1 MPRLSRT
8 YPGCSL
14 VPPRSPLRCRSL
26 LLLLAGF
33 TRLPILLFLAIV
45 GSMGSPA
52 NGQIVADWTA
62 DLQDNGRL
70 TAIAVDGQGNIV
82 TTGTVST
89 NVITTKYSARGA
101 TLWSQAH
108 REFTSEEAAALA
120 TDVEGNVWV
129 VALGRQH
136 LDDRSST
143 LLTLKYSPEGALDW
157 VGRITGLPSGSITLL
172 VDAEGSALVAAGM
185 VGGEAV
191 AMKHSRDGVL
201 VWKKVLPAGPGGVTW
216 LGRAALDHQGTLFL
230 PGTFLNPGL
239 PGLAFL
245 QRIHANGDWGAL
257 DTPFAGD
264 VQTPPDLALDAQGNA
279 VLGMAA
285 SPSTFF
291 TVLVRGP
298 GDLGWFKQQSAN
310 ATAFRQFVAIDP
322 QGRSVLADVEYAFNP
337 LCADCGDSE
346 TRYQLRLARAGY
358 GDTPFWPDGTAT
370 DRTFPDYAAPQLQFD
385 PDGSTY
391 LAATYS
397 SRSDEQAP
405 RNTVLLAKLGTGGER
420 LWSTNL
426 PGPLVG
432 NLHVDREGSI
442 VLATGQLPRNRVW
455 RFTQP
460 RRAPRILQSLE
471 SQSLLVGSQ
480 AILRVRAD
488 GFPSPTYQWR
498 RNGIDLHA
506 ETNAFLAFDDL
517 QPIHLGEYTV
527 EIRNA
532 VGLTNSAA
540 VHLEVREEAPR
551 ISVARSPETPTV
563 LAGTPVSFC
572 ATVTGGPKP
581 QLQWFHNGIPIPA
594 ATNTCLFLTNSQ
606 PNQSGTYAL
615 NASNALGQVRAEV
628 SLTAL
633 PAILSANGPQTIKVG
648 DCFTLCAQVGVWPP
662 YTLQWQQD
670 GASLEG
676 ATNACLYLCPA
687 DTHHTGSYRLRV
699 TWTGGSQVTDPVEV
713 TAIIE
718 PPNSATVEALPP
730 SDMHFIDED
739 VALIARYSGSPSVL
753 QWRRDG
759 LPLPGQTQALLE
771 LVALKDHHAGAY
783 SFTASNAVGSVTSS
797 VVRIAVGPAPPRFAW
812 APPAQISVIEGGTL
826 MLPVLARGGPPP
838 IHTLQHAGTNLDA
851 TFFYSGYNDQ
861 NSGFLLPRITIDHAG
876 TYQVIASNTF
886 GVVTSSVAVVTV
898 EPAGP
903 LDRWTQR
910 NPLPQSLPILALGHD
925 SQGFLAV
932 TEEGT
937 VLLATGDTHWTLG
950 PRLHQPDIRDVAF
963 AHGQWVTAGD
973 GGALFTSTNRIHWIR
988 RFARANTVFDDVLH
1002 AQGRWWAVGGTYRG
1016 SAMIAESTDA
1026 VTWDLHTL
1034 PDVPAP
1040 RAMAF
1045 GHERFIAVGMFGILE
1060 SLDGRDWRQRP
1071 VPEDAAPLEHV
1082 TFADGRFV
1090 AVGDDGAIISS
1101 GDGVDWIGTE
1111 ARTRYSLH
1119 AVTHGQGRW
1128 VAVGSGGVIL
1138 TSTDSIHWFHAES
1151 TTPDR
1156 LETVDWDG
1164 NTFVAAGE
1172 NGTLLSSAN
1181 GLDWMAQNHGPTR
1194 DLDGMAANHERI
1206 VVVGKGGTLLTS
1218 TDSAVFV
1225 QQDSRTFGNLHGVA
1239 WGADQWVAVGEP
1251 GIIVTSPNGTDWF
1264 PRTTAVVA
1272 SLKDAV
1278 HGAGQWIVVGTQ
1290 GTILR
1295 STNGLQWTA
1304 SVVEPPFD
1312 LNAVAFGD
1320 GVFLVAG
1327 DGPDGRNGSLF
1338 RSEDGIQWV
1347 LTPFR
1352 PSKNLRGITY
1362 ANGKFIISANDGR
1375 IFETDRNVTTP
1386 VLRQLGRAWNV
1397 RAAAWTPAGWV
1408 VVGNNGLFAVDPGGL
1423 QPWMI
1428 RNLGTE
1434 NLHRVTYFNGRL
1446 VAIGNRGTILQSD
1459 RFALELE
1466 SPRRL
1471 IGGGFEV
1478 TTLGNAG
1485 QVYELLISTNLV
1497 DWQPTVTFTNS
1508 TERTAVIDEAGGSD
1522 SRRFYRLRL
1531 P

>member
-1 MPRLSRT
+1 M
-8 YPGCSL
+8 
-14 VPPRSPLRCRSL
+14 
-26 LLLLAGF
+26 A
-33 TRLPILLFLAIV
+33 
-45 GSMGSPA
+45 SPA
-52 NGQIVADWTA
+52 NGQIIADWTA
-62 DLQDNGRL
+62 DLQTNERL
-70 TAIAVDGQGNIV
+70 TALAVDGQGNIV

-89 NVITTKYSARGA
+89 NVVTTKYSSGGA
-101 TLWSQAH
+101 VLWSQVH
-108 REFTSEEAAALA
+108 RQFTLEEAAALA
-120 TDVEGNVWV
+120 TDVAGHVWV
-129 VALGRQH
+129 VALGRQS
-136 LDDRSST
+136 LNDRWSMLS
-143 LLTLKYSPEGALDW
+143 TLKYTPDGNLEW
-157 VGRITGLPSGSITLL
+157 VGNFPSLPSGSVSLL
-172 VDAEGSALVAAGM
+172 LDADGSAVIAAGM
-185 VGGEAV
+185 EDGAAV
-191 AMKHSRDGVL
+191 ALKYNRAGTRL
-201 VWKKVLPAGPGGVTW
+201 WQTVLPARPGGVTW
-216 LGRAALDHQGTLFL
+216 LGRAALNHLGMLFL
-230 PGTFLNPGL
+230 PGTFLNQGL

-245 QRIHANGDWGAL
+245 QRIHANGDLGTM
-257 DTPFAGD
+257 DTPFTGD
-264 VQTPPDLALDAQGNA
+264 VQTPPDLVLDDQGNA

-285 SPSTFF
+285 VPSTFF
-291 TVLVRGP
+291 TVLIRGP

-322 QGRSVLADVEYAFNP
+322 QGRSVLADVEYTHNP
-337 LCADCGDSE
+337 LCADCGDRE
-346 TRYQLRLARAGY
+346 TLYQLRLGQAGY
-358 GDTPFWPDGTAT
+358 GNTSFWPDGTAT

-405 RNTVLLAKLGTGGER
+405 RTTVLLAKLGIGGER

-432 NLHVDREGSI
+432 NLHVDHEGSI
-442 VLATGQLPRNRVW
+442 VLATGQLPRNRIW
-455 RFTQP
+455 RFRQP
-460 RRAPRILQSLE
+460 RQAPRILEAPE
-471 SQSLLVGSQ
+471 SQSILVGSE
-480 AILRVRAD
+480 AILRVHAEA
-488 GFPSPTYQWR
+488 FPSPNYQWR
-498 RNGIDLHA
+498 RNGIDLPA
-506 ETNAFLAFDDL
+506 ETNAFLAFKEL
-517 QPIHLGEYTV
+517 KPVHIGEYTV

-532 VGLTNSAA
+532 LGLTNSAA
-540 VHLEVREEAPR
+540 AHLDVREEAPR
-551 ISVARSPETPTV
+551 LSLTRSPEMPTV

-572 ATVTGGPKP
+572 GSVTGGPKP
-581 QLQWFHNGIPIPA
+581 QLQWFHNGTPIAA
-594 ATNTCLFLTNSQ
+594 ATNACLALTNAQ
-606 PNQSGTYAL
+606 PNHSGTYAL
-615 NASNALGQVRAEV
+615 NASNTVGQVRAEV
-628 SLTAL
+628 SLTVLSAVL
-633 PAILSANGPQTIKVG
+633 PADGPRTIKVG
-648 DCFTLCAQVGVWPP
+648 DCFTLCAQVGVSPP

-676 ATNACLYLCPA
+676 ATNACLNLCPA
-687 DTHHTGSYRLRV
+687 EIHHTGSYRLRV

-713 TAIIE
+713 TAVIE
-718 PPNSATVEALPP
+718 PPSDATIESLPAA
-730 SDMHFIDED
+730 DVHFIDTD

-759 LPLPGQTQALLE
+759 IPLPGQTQALLE

-797 VVRIAVGPAPPRFAW
+797 VLRIAVGTAPPRFSW
-812 APPAQISVIEGGTL
+812 VPPAEISVIEGASL
-826 MLPVLARGGPPP
+826 MLPALAHGGPPP

-851 TFFYSGYNDQ
+851 TFFYSGFNDQ
-861 NSGFLLPRITIDHAG
+861 NSGFLLPRITLGDAG
-876 TYQVIASNTF
+876 TYQVIASNSF

-903 LDRWTQR
+903 VDRWTQR

-932 TEEGT
+932 SEEGT
-937 VLLATGDTHWTLG
+937 VLLATEASHWTLG
-950 PRLHQPDIRDVAF
+950 PRLLQPDVRDVAF
-963 AHGQWVTAGD
+963 AEGRWVAAGD
-973 GGALFTSTNRIHWIR
+973 GGAVFTSTNRIDWLR

-1002 AQGRWWAVGGTYRG
+1002 AQGRWWVVGGTYRG
-1016 SAMIAESTDA
+1016 SAMIAESTDG

-1045 GHERFIAVGMFGILE
+1045 GHERFIAVGSFGILE
-1060 SLDGRDWRQRP
+1060 SINGRDWREHP
-1071 VPEDAAPLEHV
+1071 VPEGAGPLEQV

-1090 AVGDDGAIISS
+1090 AVGDDGAILSS
-1101 GDGVDWIGTE
+1101 GDGLDWIRTE
-1111 ARTRYSLH
+1111 ARTLYSLH
-1119 AVTHGQGRW
+1119 AVTRGQGRW

-1138 TSTDSIHWFHAES
+1138 TSTDSIHWVHAES

-1164 NTFVAAGE
+1164 TTFVAAGE
-1172 NGTLLSSAN
+1172 NGTLLSSTN
-1181 GLDWMAQNHGPTR
+1181 GLDWVAQNQGPTR

-1218 TDSAVFV
+1218 ADGAAFV

-1251 GIIVTSPNGTDWF
+1251 GIIVTSPNGIDWS

-1272 SLKDAV
+1272 SLKDTV
-1278 HGAGQWIVVGTQ
+1278 HGAGQWIAVGTQ

-1304 SVVEPPFD
+1304 SVVEPPYD

-1327 DGPDGRNGSLF
+1327 DGPGGRNGSLF
-1338 RSEDGIQWV
+1338 RSEDGIQWT

-1362 ANGKFIISANDGR
+1362 ANGRFIISANDGR
-1375 IFETDRNVTTP
+1375 IFEIDRNVSAP

-1408 VVGNNGLFAVDPGGL
+1408 VVGNNGLLAVDSGGL
-1423 QPWMI
+1423 QPWTI
-1428 RNLGTE
+1428 RHLGTE
-1434 NLHRVTYFNGRL
+1434 NLHRVTYFNGSL

-1459 RFALELE
+1459 RFALELK

-1471 IGGGFEV
+1471 VDGGFEV

-1485 QVYELLISTNLV
+1485 EVYELQISTNLV
-1497 DWQPTVTFTNS
+1497 DWEPSLTFTNGM
-1508 TERTAVIDEAGGSD
+1508 ERTAVIDGTGGSD
-1522 SRRFYRLRL
+1522 SRRFYRLRI